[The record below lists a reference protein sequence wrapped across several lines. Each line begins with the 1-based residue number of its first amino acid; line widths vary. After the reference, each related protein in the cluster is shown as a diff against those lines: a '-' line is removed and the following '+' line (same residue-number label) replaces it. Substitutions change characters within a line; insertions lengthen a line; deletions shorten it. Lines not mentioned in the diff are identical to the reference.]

1 MKAAAAKRARVARV
15 RRAQHLLA
23 AVEAANA
30 EQKLLQLETNA
41 AKLAS
46 LRDGLAVEGGPTT
59 GAVLRNRSE
68 LAARLD
74 KVRDG
79 LTYAI
84 VGAQATAQE
93 RAGQRL
99 DARQKQESAEKL
111 DARAAQALEAW
122 LETKR
127 AVPFRRKPV
136 HIDQR
141 EDGSW

>member
-23 AVEAANA
+23 SVEAANA
-30 EQKLLQLETNA
+30 EQKLVQLETNA

-46 LRDGLAVEGGPTT
+46 LRDSLSVQSGVTT
-59 GAVLRNRSE
+59 GAALQNRGE

-74 KVRDG
+74 KVCDG
-79 LTYAI
+79 LSYAI
-84 VGAQATAQE
+84 VGAQATVQE
-93 RAGQRL
+93 RANQRL

-127 AVPFRRKPV
+127 AVPFRRRPV
-136 HIDQR
+136 HIDQQG
-141 EDGSW
+141 DGS